1 MTVGYLIIMEY
12 CPGNRKNQKRKRE
25 ILGPPGRV
33 YQSTTPAHNR

>member
-1 MTVGYLIIMEY
+1 MEY
-12 CPGNRKNQKRKRE
+12 CPGNRKNLKRKRE